1 VHDPYVREPAEAA
14 VEAEAVADEVV
25 VGHREADVSERDVVD
40 QPAVGPVEQRA
51 GGDLP
56 RPAELERLDEVVE
69 RQARVDDVLDDE
81 DVAAG
86 DRQVEVLDQADLRP
100 AAERPVVAREDDEV
114 ERVRFV
120 ERPGEVGEEDEG
132 ALEDGDQDGVATGVV
147 GRDLRSQLG
156 DPAPDLVTREID
168 LADPRVERL
177 YEARFSLYFSERRSK
192 SRLVKSLILIS
203 G

>member
-1 VHDPYVREPAEAA
+1 M
-14 VEAEAVADEVV
+14 
-25 VGHREADVSERDVVD
+25 
-40 QPAVGPVEQRA
+40 
-51 GGDLP
+51 
-56 RPAELERLDEVVE
+56 RL
-69 RQARVDDVLDDE
+69 L
-81 DVAAG
+81 
-86 DRQVEVLDQADLRP
+86 
-100 AAERPVVAREDDEV
+100 
-114 ERVRFV
+114 